1 MISASPDKASVP
13 SLLWQHLST
22 EYNNSQLGALRAI
35 CSSPDVVNTAFSSAD
50 KNVAP
55 INLRLLHGPPGTGK
69 SQTILGM
76 MALIFAGGM
85 SLHQASAQSGKKV
98 SFCCRDG

>member
-1 MISASPDKASVP
+1 MSPDRASVP

-22 EYNNSQLGALRAI
+22 EYNNSQLDALRAI
-35 CSSPDVVNTAFSSAD
+35 CSPPDNVHSACHSS
-50 KNVAP
+50 KNIAP

-85 SLHQASAQSGKKV
+85 SVYQPSAQSGKKV
-98 SFCCRDG
+98 RLF